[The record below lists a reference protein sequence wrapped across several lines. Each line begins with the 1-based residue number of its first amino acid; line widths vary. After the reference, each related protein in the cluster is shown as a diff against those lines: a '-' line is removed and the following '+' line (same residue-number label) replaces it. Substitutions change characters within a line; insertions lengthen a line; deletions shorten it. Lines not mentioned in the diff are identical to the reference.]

1 MSTLQRKWITSVGI
15 DVGTATSHLIF
26 SKLLLAQD
34 PRARHQK
41 FEIQD
46 RKIIYRGKIHFT
58 PLIDPKTID
67 FDKLSLIL
75 RDEYRNAGL
84 KTEDVQTGAIIV
96 TGEIAKKHNAE
107 QIVNLLAR
115 ESGNF
120 VSATAGPNFESIIAC
135 RGSGALDRSQALR
148 RSIMNIDVGGG
159 SSNIA
164 IAVSGEIRETCA
176 ISVGGRLIAYNDDF
190 LVTRIEKPANWVA
203 LDIFGK
209 EFSVGDQI
217 TPQEIATIS
226 NALSGCLFECVTNGQ
241 ELSSLTQKL
250 LMTEPLSHQV
260 PIDEITFSGGV
271 AEYIYG
277 LSKVN
282 YNDLALSLAKS
293 IQTQFSVLNIPLEK
307 PSETIRATCIGAG
320 QFTLKVSGTTTFLSK
335 TVKYP
340 IRNLPVVIPQVKR
353 EQLSVEH
360 VKTAI
365 RDALKR
371 FDLKEGEDSLVFYF
385 RDPVRTAYSK
395 LTIFAKG
402 VVAALPKTLEKNTTV
417 PIIMVFDT
425 DIGNSVGNVMKRETP
440 AQNILSIDEIPL
452 IEGDFIDI
460 GEPMLEGKV
469 IPVVVKSLV
478 FSKK

>member
-15 DVGTATSHLIF
+15 DVGTATTHLIF

-34 PRARHQK
+34 PRSRHPK

-58 PLIDPKTID
+58 PLFNPETID
-67 FDKLSLIL
+67 FDKLSIIL
-75 RDEYRNAGL
+75 REEYTRAGL
-84 KTEDVQTGAIIV
+84 KTEEIDTGAVIV

-115 ESGNF
+115 ESGDF

-135 RGSGALDRSQALR
+135 RGSGALDRSQTLK
-148 RSIMNIDVGGG
+148 RSIMNIDIGGG

-164 IAVSGEIRETCA
+164 IAASGEIRETCA

-190 LVTRIEKPANWVA
+190 LVTRVEKPANWVA
-203 LDIFGK
+203 LDTLGK
-209 EFSVGDQI
+209 EFSVGDPI
-217 TPQEIATIS
+217 TPQEIGAIS

-241 ELSSLTQKL
+241 ALSPLTQKL
-250 LMTEPLSHQV
+250 MMTEPLPHQV

-277 LSKVN
+277 LSTIN
-282 YNDLALSLAKS
+282 FNDLALSLAQS

-335 TVKYP
+335 TVNYP
-340 IRNLPVVIPQVKR
+340 LRNLPVIIPQVKR
-353 EQLSVEH
+353 QQLSVDH
-360 VKTAI
+360 VKMAI

-371 FDLKEGEDSLVFYF
+371 FDLKEGEDMLVFYF
-385 RDPVRTAYSK
+385 KDPVRTAYSK
-395 LTIFAKG
+395 LTIFARG
-402 VVAALPKTLEKNTTV
+402 VVAALPKTLEKNKDM
-417 PIIMVFDT
+417 PIILVFDT

-452 IEGDFIDI
+452 TEGDFIDI
-460 GEPMLEGKV
+460 GEPMLEGKIV
-469 IPVVVKSLV
+469 PVVVKSLV
-478 FSKK
+478 FSK

>member
-15 DVGTATSHLIF
+15 DVGTATTHLIF

-34 PRARHQK
+34 PRSRHPK

-58 PLIDPKTID
+58 PLFNPETID
-67 FDKLSLIL
+67 FDKLSIIL
-75 RDEYRNAGL
+75 KEEYTRAGM
-84 KTEDVQTGAIIV
+84 KTEEIDTGAVIV

-115 ESGNF
+115 ESGDF

-135 RGSGALDRSQALR
+135 RGSGALDRSQALK
-148 RSIMNIDVGGG
+148 RSIMNIDIGGG

-164 IAVSGEIRETCA
+164 IAASGEIRETCA
-176 ISVGGRLIAYNDDF
+176 ISVGGRLIAYDNDF
-190 LVTRIEKPANWVA
+190 FITRVEEPANWVA
-203 LDIFGK
+203 LETLGK
-209 EFSVGDQI
+209 EFRVGDRI
-217 TPQEIATIS
+217 TPQEIGTIG
-226 NALSGCLFECVTNGQ
+226 NALSSCLFECATNGQ
-241 ELSSLTQKL
+241 ELSPLTQKL
-250 LMTEPLSHQV
+250 MMTEPLPHQV
-260 PIDEITFSGGV
+260 LIDEITFSGGV

-277 LSKVN
+277 LSKTN

-293 IQTQFSVLNIPLEK
+293 IQTQFSALNIPLEK

-340 IRNLPVVIPQVKR
+340 IRNLPVVIPHVKR

-360 VKTAI
+360 VKLAI

-402 VVAALPKTLEKNTTV
+402 VVAALPKTLEKNAA
-417 PIIMVFDT
+417 IIMVFDT

-452 IEGDFIDI
+452 TEGDFIDI
-460 GEPMLEGKV
+460 GEPMLEGKIV
-469 IPVVVKSLV
+469 PVVVKSLV